1 MERVV
6 ARVPH
11 MDLITADTAERGLA
25 LIESERPDLILMDIS
40 LPGMDGFEALRR
52 LRQSPATAHLPV
64 VALSAKAMP
73 RDIEAGLAAGF
84 DGYVT
89 KPVQIDKLLGAIDTA
104 LARRAAEAR
113 APTPS

>member
-1 MERVV
+1 MV

-25 LIESERPDLILMDIS
+25 MIESERPDLALMDIS
-40 LPGMDGFEALRR
+40 LPGMDGFEAPRR
-52 LRQSPATAHLPV
+52 LRRSPATARLPV

-89 KPVQIDKLLGAIDTA
+89 KPVQIDQLLGTIDTV
-104 LARRAAEAR
+104 LARRAAPAR
-113 APTPS
+113 PPTPS